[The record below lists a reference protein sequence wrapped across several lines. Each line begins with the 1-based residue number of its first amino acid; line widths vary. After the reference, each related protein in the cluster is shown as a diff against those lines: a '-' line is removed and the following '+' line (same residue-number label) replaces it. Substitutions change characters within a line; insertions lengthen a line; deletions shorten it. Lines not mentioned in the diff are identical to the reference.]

1 MINMK
6 FVVDFVG
13 EIDAKDW
20 KDAQQKIFVVLEE
33 LDKHFEQ
40 FDLSL
45 EESEDE
51 KCIDEI
57 IKELM

>member
-1 MINMK
+1 MK

-13 EIDAKDW
+13 EIDAKNW

-45 EESEDE
+45 EESE
-51 KCIDEI
+51 IDEI
-57 IKELM
+57 LNHEF

>member
-1 MINMK
+1 MK
-6 FVVDFVG
+6 FIVDFVG

-20 KDAQQKIFVVLEE
+20 KDAQQKIFVVLKE

>member
-1 MINMK
+1 MK

-20 KDAQQKIFVVLEE
+20 KDAQSKVFEVMEK
-33 LDKHFEQ
+33 LDEIFEQ

-57 IKELM
+57 LNHEF

>member
-1 MINMK
+1 MINVK

-13 EIDAKDW
+13 EIDAKNW

-45 EESEDE
+45 EESE
-51 KCIDEI
+51 IDEI
-57 IKELM
+57 LNHEF

>member
-1 MINMK
+1 MK

-51 KCIDEI
+51 NCFDEI
-57 IKELM
+57 IKEFM

>member
-1 MINMK
+1 MK

-51 KCIDEI
+51 KCFDEI

>member
-1 MINMK
+1 MEYI
-6 FVVDFVG
+6 VDFVG
-13 EIDAKDW
+13 EINAKDW
-20 KDAQQKIFVVLEE
+20 KDAQQKIFVVLKE

-45 EESEDE
+45 EESENE

-57 IKELM
+57 LKHEF

>member
-1 MINMK
+1 MK

-51 KCIDEI
+51 NSFDEI
-57 IKELM
+57 VKELM

>member
-1 MINMK
+1 MK

-13 EIDAKDW
+13 EIEASNW
-20 KDAQQKIFVVLEE
+20 KDAQSKVFEVMEK
-33 LDKHFEQ
+33 LDEIFEQ

-51 KCIDEI
+51 KCIDELLI
-57 IKELM
+57 

>member
-1 MINMK
+1 MK

>member
-1 MINMK
+1 MINVK

-13 EIDAKDW
+13 EIDAKNW
-20 KDAQQKIFVVLEE
+20 KDVQQKIFVVLEE

-45 EESEDE
+45 EEYE
-51 KCIDEI
+51 IDEI
-57 IKELM
+57 LNHEF

>member
-1 MINMK
+1 MK

-51 KCIDEI
+51 KCINEI
-57 IKELM
+57 LNHEF

>member
-45 EESEDE
+45 EESENE

>member
-1 MINMK
+1 MK

-51 KCIDEI
+51 NCFDEI

>member
-1 MINMK
+1 MK

-20 KDAQQKIFVVLEE
+20 KDAQQKMFVVLEE

-51 KCIDEI
+51 NCFDEI

>member
-1 MINMK
+1 MK

-45 EESEDE
+45 EESED
-51 KCIDEI
+51 DECFEHI
-57 IKELM
+57 LEMMENE

>member
-1 MINMK
+1 MK

-45 EESEDE
+45 EESENE

>member
-1 MINMK
+1 MK

-13 EIDAKDW
+13 EIDVKDW

-51 KCIDEI
+51 KCINEI
-57 IKELM
+57 LNHEF